1 LWAKHGILTLRQV
14 MHTKTEAT
22 TALIVKKNN
31 NICPWTGVSRD
42 PDVFGQERLKQN
54 RTVAKFR
61 KVRTIFSRIWP
72 VRPDTIT
79 KSAVKSG
86 IRNMK
91 FSDYKAVSFKTKV
104 ST

>member
-1 LWAKHGILTLRQV
+1 
-14 MHTKTEAT
+14 MHIKTEAT
-22 TALIVKKNN
+22 TVLIVKKN

-72 VRPDTIT
+72 VRPDIIT

-86 IRNMK
+86 IHNMK
-91 FSDYKAVSFKTKV
+91 SSDYKAVSFKTTV